1 MRDPLLIDEGEKR
14 IPDEWRRRY
23 LKRSIAELPADVVKV
38 FDRVW
43 AVEREKDKVAGE
55 LIETQRKLRQAN
67 LKIWV
72 MSLIVSPLIGE
83 GVKALLHW
91 AFSF

>member
-1 MRDPLLIDEGEKR
+1 MRDPLLIDEGDKR

-23 LKRSIAELPADVVKV
+23 LKRSIAELPADVVKA
-38 FDRVW
+38 FDRLW
-43 AVEREKDKVAGE
+43 AVEREKDKVAGD
-55 LIETQRKLRQAN
+55 LIETQFKLRQAN

-83 GVKALLHW
+83 GVKMLLHW
-91 AFSF
+91 ALTW